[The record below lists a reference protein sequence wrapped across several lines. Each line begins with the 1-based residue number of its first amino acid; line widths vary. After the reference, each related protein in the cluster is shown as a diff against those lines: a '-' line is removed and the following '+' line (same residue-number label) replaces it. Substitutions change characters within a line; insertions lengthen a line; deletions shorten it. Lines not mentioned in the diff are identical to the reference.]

1 MNGTPPAGVTMINAH
16 GILLFVGGRN
26 IIYRMTDTLVQ
37 KCKSIGCIGR
47 DHTGRGFVA
56 LGRN

>member
-1 MNGTPPAGVTMINAH
+1 MINAH
-16 GILLFVGGRN
+16 GILLFVGGKEY
-26 IIYRMTDTLVQ
+26 IYRMTDTLGSEMQ
-37 KCKSIGCIGR
+37 KYRMYGR